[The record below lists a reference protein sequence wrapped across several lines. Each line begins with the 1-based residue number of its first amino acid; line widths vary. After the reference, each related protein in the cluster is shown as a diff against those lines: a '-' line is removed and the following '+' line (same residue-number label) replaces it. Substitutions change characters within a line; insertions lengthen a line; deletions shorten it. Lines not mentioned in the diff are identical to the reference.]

1 MEKISWPVISFFS
14 KRNKFQN
21 PLRTDIHSHL
31 LAGLDDGVKT
41 QKEAIELISYYH
53 KLGFQKLITTP
64 HINSDYYSNEPE
76 GISTALTELNNALE
90 TEKIPVVVQAAAE
103 YYLDEELMRKVD
115 AKEKL
120 LTFGQSYLLF
130 ETNFLTEPYQLND
143 FIFKVITQGYK
154 PILAHPE
161 RYAYMTL
168 EKAEEL
174 KNRGVLLQ
182 LNIPSLVGFYSKQ
195 IQHLTYKLI
204 DKGFIDLLGSDCH
217 NIMHLQ
223 VLEDAV
229 QNKYFKKAAELPLLN
244 NSL

>member
-1 MEKISWPVISFFS
+1 VISFFQ
-14 KRNKFQN
+14 KKNKFKN
-21 PLRTDIHSHL
+21 PLHTDVHSHL

-41 QKEAIELISYYH
+41 QKEAIELISFYH
-53 KLGFQKLITTP
+53 KLGYQKLITTP
-64 HINSDYYSNEPE
+64 HINSDYYRNEPE
-76 GISTALTELNNALE
+76 GIRAGLTELNKGLKAE
-90 TEKIPVVVQAAAE
+90 SIPVIVEAAAE

-115 AKEKL
+115 AKEQL
-120 LTFGQSYLLF
+120 LTFGQSHLLF

-174 KNRGVLLQ
+174 KNRGVLFQ
-182 LNIPSLVGFYSKQ
+182 LNIPSLVGFYSKP
-195 IQHLTYKLI
+195 IQQLACKLI
-204 DKGFIDLLGSDCH
+204 DKGWIDLLGSDCH
-217 NIMHLQ
+217 TIIHLQ

-229 QNKYFKKAAELPLLN
+229 QNKYFKKAVELPLLN

>member
-1 MEKISWPVISFFS
+1 MISFFR
-14 KRNKFQN
+14 KKNKFEN

-41 QKEAIELISYYH
+41 QKEAVELVAHFH
-53 KLGFQKLITTP
+53 KLGYHKLITTP
-64 HINSDYYSNEPE
+64 HINSDYYRNEPE
-76 GISTALTELNNALE
+76 PIRKALTELNDALRAE
-90 TEKIPVVVQAAAE
+90 TIPVVVEAAAE
-103 YYLDEELMRKVD
+103 YYLDEELMRKID
-115 AKEKL
+115 SKEKL

-182 LNIPSLVGFYSKQ
+182 LNIPSLVGFYSKP
-195 IQHLTYKLI
+195 IQQLAYKLI
-204 DKGFIDLLGSDCH
+204 DKGWIDLLGSDCH
-217 NIMHLQ
+217 HAIHLQ

-229 QNKYFKKAAELPLLN
+229 QNKYFRRAVELPLLN